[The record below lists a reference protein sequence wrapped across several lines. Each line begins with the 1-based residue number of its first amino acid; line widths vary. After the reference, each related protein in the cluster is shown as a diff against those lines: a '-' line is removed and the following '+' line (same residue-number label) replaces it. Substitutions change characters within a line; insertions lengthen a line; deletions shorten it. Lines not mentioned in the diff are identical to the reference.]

1 MNQRATLA
9 AHLHIEGFDQFHKDA
24 FDKRKVRAAFR
35 KAGQLVRQRAQ
46 LNLALSGGGGNYPR
60 TQTGALRDSINAR
73 VSRSGFM
80 VKVMPDKTADM
91 AEYYPAYLHYGVK
104 QGGRAKRL
112 APGEGRGRSN
122 RRRRGERADLLATR
136 KTGAWRIA
144 PRANYIADALED
156 ENARVRAVLSAGFAR
171 ALG

>member
-24 FDKRKVRAAFR
+24 FDKPKVRAAFR

-104 QGGRAKRL
+104 QGSRVKGTGGK
-112 APGEGRGRSN
+112 
-122 RRRRGERADLLATR
+122 RRRRGERQELLSAR
-136 KTGAWRIA
+136 KAGAWRID
-144 PRANYIADALED
+144 PRANYIADALQD

>member
-80 VKVMPDKTADM
+80 VKVMPDKTAGM

-104 QGGRAKRL
+104 QGSRVKGTGGK
-112 APGEGRGRSN
+112 
-122 RRRRGERADLLATR
+122 RRRRGERQELLSAR
-136 KTGAWRIA
+136 KAGAWRID
-144 PRANYIADALED
+144 PRANYIADALQD

>member
-9 AHLHIEGFDQFHKDA
+9 AHMHIEGFENFHRDSFNK
-24 FDKRKVRAAFR
+24 KKVRAAFR
-35 KAGQLVRQRAQ
+35 KAGRLVQDRAR
-46 LNLALSGGGGNYPR
+46 LNLSLSGAGSNYPR
-60 TQTGALRDSINAR
+60 KITGTLRDSIKAT

-91 AEYYPAYLHYGVK
+91 KEYYPAFLHYGVK
-104 QGGRAKRL
+104 KGARVKGTGGK
-112 APGEGRGRSN
+112 
-122 RRRRGERADLLATR
+122 RRRKGERQSLIEAR
-136 KTGAWRIA
+136 KAGGWRLA

-156 ENARVRAVLSAGFAR
+156 ESSRVQSVLRAGFAA

>member
-1 MNQRATLA
+1 MTQRATFA
-9 AHLHIEGFDQFHKDA
+9 AYVHVEGFDQFHRDA

-104 QGGRAKRL
+104 QGSRVKGTGGK
-112 APGEGRGRSN
+112 
-122 RRRRGERADLLATR
+122 RRRRGERQELLSAR

>member
-1 MNQRATLA
+1 MTERATLA
-9 AHLHIEGFDQFHKDA
+9 AHVHVEGFDQFHRDA

-46 LNLALSGGGGNYPR
+46 LNLGLSGAGSNYPR
-60 TQTGALRDSINAR
+60 RITGVLRDSINAR

-80 VKVMPDKTADM
+80 VKVMPDKTAGM

-104 QGGRAKRL
+104 QGSRVKGTGDKRRAK
-112 APGEGRGRSN
+112 
-122 RRRRGERADLLATR
+122 GERQSLIAAR
-136 KTGAWRIA
+136 KAGGWRIA

-156 ENARVRAVLSAGFAR
+156 EDARVRAVLRAGFAA
-171 ALG
+171 ALR